1 MRIPQPVFA
10 PTGLLPVPPAPGV
23 AGFVALP
30 VENPAAL
37 VQPVDLY
44 GGAAAAP
51 GASDNLG
58 PYVDLFFPSAGDVVE
73 LSVMDVDD
81 LL

>member
-1 MRIPQPVFA
+1 
-10 PTGLLPVPPAPGV
+10 
-23 AGFVALP
+23 
-30 VENPAAL
+30 